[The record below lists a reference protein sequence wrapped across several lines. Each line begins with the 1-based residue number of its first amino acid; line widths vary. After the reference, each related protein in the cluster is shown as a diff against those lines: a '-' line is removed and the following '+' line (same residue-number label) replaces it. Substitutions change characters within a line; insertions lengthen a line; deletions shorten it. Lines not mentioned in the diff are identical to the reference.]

1 MEFQQSPLVLTD
13 ARVIGEG
20 GHKRVYVHP
29 GDDSLCVKILLHG
42 EEDSDWRKEM
52 RYRRSREK
60 RGLSSQLLTRFYG
73 SQPLADG
80 RTGYIFE
87 RVRDFDGQDSRSLR
101 EYLDEGGERLKPEL
115 VLAGLLSFRELL
127 MEEKIITSNMESSNF
142 LLQWVSP
149 EEYRVRIVD
158 NIGSPVTIPL
168 IFYVDFLALHHVRK
182 YWERFVC
189 DLHHRYPQIITEAV
203 AAKLR

>member
-1 MEFQQSPLVLTD
+1 MEFQQSPLVLTE

-60 RGLSSQLLTRFYG
+60 RGLSSQLLTRFFG

-80 RTGYIFE
+80 SIGYIFE
-87 RVRDFDGQDSRSLR
+87 RVRDYDGQDSRSLR
-101 EYLDEGGERLKPEL
+101 EYLDSKESRLKPDM
-115 VLAGLLSFRELL
+115 VLAGLLSFRDLL
-127 MEEKIITSNMESSNF
+127 FEEKIITSNMESSNF
-142 LLQWVSP
+142 LIQWLSP
-149 EEYRVRIVD
+149 SSYRIRIVD

-168 IFYVDFLALHHVRK
+168 IFYVDFLALRHVK
-182 YWERFVC
+182 QYWERFVR
-189 DLHHRYPQIITEAV
+189 DLQRRYPQIITEAV
-203 AAKLR
+203 AAELR

>member
-1 MEFQQSPLVLTD
+1 MEFQQSPLVLTG
-13 ARVIGEG
+13 ARLIGEG

-80 RTGYIFE
+80 RVGYIFE
-87 RVRDFDGQDSRSLR
+87 RVRDYDGQDSRSLR
-101 EYLDEGGERLKPEL
+101 EYLDEGGTRLKPDL

-127 MEEKIITSNMESSNF
+127 LEEKVITSNMESSNF
-142 LLQWVSP
+142 LIQWVSP
-149 EEYRVRIVD
+149 GEYRVRIVD

-168 IFYVDFLALHHVRK
+168 IFYIDFLALHHVKK

-189 DLHHRYPQIITEAV
+189 DLHRRYPLVITEAV
-203 AAKLR
+203 AARLR